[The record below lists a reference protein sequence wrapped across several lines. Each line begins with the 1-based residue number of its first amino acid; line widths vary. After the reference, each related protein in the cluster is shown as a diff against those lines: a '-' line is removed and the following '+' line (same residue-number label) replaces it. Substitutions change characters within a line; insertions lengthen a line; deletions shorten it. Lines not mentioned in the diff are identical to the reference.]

1 MIKGVRGLWTLF
13 ATPTS
18 IQTIY
23 KEVIER
29 AYIVLTYLTSIEG
42 FVFHIYSIYNPFTV
56 PMHCAFL
63 VYAKHILLHVGG
75 LQTHFYCAEVS
86 GETTSDTY
94 TREVFCC
101 LL

>member
-42 FVFHIYSIYNPFTV
+42 FVYKVYSIYNSFTV
-56 PMHCAFL
+56 PMHCVFL
-63 VYAKHILLHVGG
+63 VYAKHILLMARWIAVTP
-75 LQTHFYCAEVS
+75 LIVLNYPEMPQ
-86 GETTSDTY
+86 
-94 TREVFCC
+94 
-101 LL
+101 

>member
-29 AYIVLTYLTSIEG
+29 AYIVLTYLTIIEG
-42 FVFHIYSIYNPFTV
+42 FVFQIYSIYNSFTV
-56 PMHCAFL
+56 PMHCVFL
-63 VYAKHILLHVGG
+63 VYAKHILLMARW
-75 LQTHFYCAEVS
+75 LAAT
-86 GETTSDTY
+86 
-94 TREVFCC
+94 
-101 LL
+101 LLLSCYIRICHM